1 VVGPQGST
9 RATSGPGTL
18 ARWQMLYLSQVIG
31 RPVRDRQDE
40 PIGKVADL
48 IVAVGEPYPP
58 VTGLVVQTE
67 GRRIFVPWS
76 SVASLDESGAR
87 MRTRTIDIDKFKQ
100 RPDEIL
106 LRQNLLDKQIV
117 DIDGRKVVR
126 VNDLRLDEVAGVLR
140 LVAVDVGGAG
150 LLRRLGV
157 DGPFRT
163 LARNLRLAVPEKYI
177 DWEDV
182 DPVETSIASIKLRVP
197 HQGLAELHPADL
209 ATIIDQLAPRDRA
222 GVLASL
228 DDEAAAD
235 AIEEMEPDTQVEVL
249 EDLEPARAADILE
262 EMSPDDAADL
272 VADLSE
278 SARDEILALMEREE
292 AAEVRE
298 LLGYPE
304 DTAGGI
310 MTTEFV
316 AVPATLT
323 AAETID
329 RLRELEPDAE
339 TIYYVYVT
347 DDEGRLVGVLSLRDL
362 IVAPPDT
369 AISEVMIREPVAV
382 GALADQ
388 DEVAEVVAHYNL
400 LAVPVVDDDG
410 RLAGIVTVDDA
421 IDTVLPTA
429 WKKRLPR
436 LFAR

>member
-1 VVGPQGST
+1 
-9 RATSGPGTL
+9 
-18 ARWQMLYLSQVIG
+18 MLYLSRVIG

-40 PIGKVADL
+40 PMGKLADL

-67 GRRIFVPWS
+67 RRRIFVPWS
-76 SVASLDESGAR
+76 SVDALDEKGAR
-87 MRTRTIDIDKFKQ
+87 LRTRTIDIDKFKQ

-106 LRQNLLDKQIV
+106 LGTDLMDKQIV

-126 VNDLRLDEVAGVLR
+126 VNDLRLDGAAGVLR

-150 LLRRLGV
+150 LLRRLGIE
-157 DGPFRT
+157 GPFRT
-163 LARNLRLAVPEKYI
+163 LARNLRLSVPEKYI

-197 HQGLAELHPADL
+197 HQGLTELHPADL

-222 GVLASL
+222 GILASL

-235 AIEEMEPDTQVEVL
+235 AIEEMDPETQVEVL

-272 VADLSE
+272 VADLSDE
-278 SARDEILALMEREE
+278 TRREILSLMERDE
-292 AAEVRE
+292 AAELDE
-298 LLGYPE
+298 LLAYPE
-304 DTAGGI
+304 DTAGGM

-316 AVPATLT
+316 AIPATLT
-323 AAETID
+323 AEQTID

-347 DDEGRLVGVLSLRDL
+347 DDDGRLVGVLSLRDL
-362 IVAPPDT
+362 IVAQPRSPI
-369 AISEVMIREPVAV
+369 AEVMIPEPVAV
-382 GALADQ
+382 GVLADEG
-388 DEVAEVVAHYNL
+388 EVAEVVAHYNL
-400 LAVPVVDDDG
+400 LAVPVVDAQG
-410 RLAGIVTVDDA
+410 RMAGIVTVDDA
-421 IDTVLPTA
+421 MDAILPDA
-429 WKKRLPR
+429 WRKRLPR
-436 LFAR
+436 LAARS